1 MREQDFEVC
10 LLRELLFCEMKELF
24 ASKRGQLIFFF
35 PLNFK
40 FQDVYRA
47 KNEALCL

>member
-10 LLRELLFCEMKELF
+10 LLGELLFCEMKELF
-24 ASKRGQLIFFF
+24 ASKRKQVFFS
-35 PLNFK
+35 LNFK